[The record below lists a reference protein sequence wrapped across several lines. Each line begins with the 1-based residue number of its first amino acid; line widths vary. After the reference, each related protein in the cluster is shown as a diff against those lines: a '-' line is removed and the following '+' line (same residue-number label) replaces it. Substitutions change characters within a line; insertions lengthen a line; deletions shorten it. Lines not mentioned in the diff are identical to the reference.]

1 MSINETQRETIVNY
15 YYILNVRN
23 TKLGFPHHLFFV
35 FTKDTLLLS
44 CKSAILHNS
53 LICILLKIGRHRKY
67 LLLSVSSFLILISII
82 NWIKTFIVKISSGST
97 GVWNA
102 KWQSYF
108 GPGIMPHS
116 SRQSGARAS
125 LPPKWEV
132 PGLIDTN
139 IRYRC
144 SGRQDK
150 RNVPNC
156 QRDTHK
162 NFAEKVSSL
171 NFITYCLKCFISL
184 RLY

>member
-1 MSINETQRETIVNY
+1 MYGTLSLVFHITCFLCLQKTRFCFLVSLQFYTI
-15 YYILNVRN
+15 
-23 TKLGFPHHLFFV
+23 HL
-35 FTKDTLLLS
+35 
-44 CKSAILHNS
+44 
-53 LICILLKIGRHRKY
+53 CILLKIGRHRKY